1 MDFCF
6 CFRAIVVSPCAWGAD
21 GAAAGVAGHSF
32 SHDAFPPEQVVDT
45 LSAGD
50 TFNAAFIYA
59 RLNAMDVQRSL
70 RFACYVAGHK
80 VGQKGFQGIDAIKLE
95 YQSLFG
101 IV

>member
-45 LSAGD
+45 LGAGD
-50 TFNAAFIYA
+50 TFNAA
-59 RLNAMDVQRSL
+59 
-70 RFACYVAGHK
+70 
-80 VGQKGFQGIDAIKLE
+80 
-95 YQSLFG
+95 
-101 IV
+101 